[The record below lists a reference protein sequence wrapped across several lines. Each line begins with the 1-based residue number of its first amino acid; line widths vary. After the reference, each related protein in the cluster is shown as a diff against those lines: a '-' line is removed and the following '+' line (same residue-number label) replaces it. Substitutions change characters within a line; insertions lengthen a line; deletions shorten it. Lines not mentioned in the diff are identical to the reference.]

1 MTRDYDCN
9 VWQSDASIIPPN
21 TKAPC
26 NNDRSY
32 FYIRIVADFSTYLIE
47 DEEVEDSHGLPTRT
61 LEQAEDVKAFKIP
74 ADKLVHESTSCSTIS
89 RMLSAMDI
97 PEDAQPDMVHQIS
110 HCARS
115 MAKASYNAGSKRERR
130 GPSEGPASK
139 EPMEALEAV
148 KVEAGR
154 VGFDGGVTCVH
165 CIDFVGQDV

>member
-21 TKAPC
+21 TKVPC

-47 DEEVEDSHGLPTRT
+47 DEEEEDSHGLPTRT

-97 PEDAQPDMVHQIS
+97 PEDAQPDMVHRIS

-115 MAKASYNAGSKRERR
+115 MAKASYNAGLKVL
-130 GPSEGPASK
+130 
-139 EPMEALEAV
+139 PMIV
-148 KVEAGR
+148 HIFVEDYI
-154 VGFDGGVTCVH
+154 VDDGGGDDD
-165 CIDFVGQDV
+165 DFYMGEAIE